1 MEFWS
6 RRPIRINLAGMGLAT
21 VVWLVLALLLGSVIP
36 RQSLLGS
43 AATLYP
49 SLLIATL
56 LVARYFDGMP
66 AAWTGAGIDRWSGRE
81 LAQGIGLGVCMALLA
96 WGPIAIIGGV
106 HAGERDLPSNW
117 LFWIAFIGI
126 SAAGEELLFR
136 GYFFQRIAE
145 MIGPGIAT
153 VIVSGIF
160 AVAHL
165 WNPSVTF
172 GSASVI
178 FLAGIFFSLC
188 YLRTGSLWL
197 PFGAHFAW
205 NFMIGKILGMPV
217 SGEDFGAGLLWTGIA
232 GPKFLTG
239 GAFGPEGGVMGM
251 IAVAAGIYLVATI
264 PVIRYSPYVNATV
277 FRAIHALRMKR
288 SSPGDDLER

>member
-1 MEFWS
+1 MDFWS
-6 RRPIRINLAGMGLAT
+6 RRPIRTNLAGMGLVA
-21 VVWLVLALLLGSVIP
+21 VVWLVLALLLGAIIP
-36 RQSLLGS
+36 RQSLLGG
-43 AATLYP
+43 AITIYL

-56 LVARYFDGMP
+56 LAARYFDGMP
-66 AAWTGAGIDRWSGRE
+66 PAWTGAGAHRWSGRE
-81 LAQGIGLGVCMALLA
+81 LAQGLGLGICMALLA
-96 WGPIAIIGGV
+96 WAPVAIIGGV
-106 HAGERDLPSNW
+106 HA
-117 LFWIAFIGI
+117 
-126 SAAGEELLFR
+126 EELLFR

-165 WNPSVTF
+165 WNPNVTF

-205 NFMIGKILGMPV
+205 NFMIGKMLGMPV
-217 SGEDFGAGLLWTGIA
+217 SGEDFGAGLLRTGIA
-232 GPKFLTG
+232 GPNFLTG
-239 GAFGPEGGVMGM
+239 GAFGPEGGLAGM
-251 IAVAAGIYLVATI
+251 IGVAAGIYVVATI
-264 PVIRYSPYVNATV
+264 PMIRYSPYVNATV

-288 SSPGDDLER
+288 PASGDDRKQQTS